1 MNFDALTKLSQMC
14 KNYLDTGKGSE
25 RKVSENLLINL
36 FEILGYHDE
45 LIVSPGAYNMDGE
58 VSFQY
63 ALKKNNNEN
72 ELAKVYI
79 KVIDFGEDITTYEQE
94 IHDTCL
100 YQTHINDD
108 RAYYV
113 VTNCYLYKVYLNI
126 PDGSNVVNL
135 KELGNIQLSELDS
148 EGVNLM
154 KKLCLNED
162 ENINNYEAEDRD
174 NLSDED
180 SNTGQEKNTDKEK
193 TQLNINKSLITKI
206 GLIFVAIIFVL
217 LIFKFLFEENIKNPE
232 AIDNKPNSENHD
244 LLEDEPN
251 LKDSN
256 FNSPNSS
263 TVSYLNISAV
273 LDLKVS
279 SDEVLNIKMISNLEE
294 RAVVKLGIF
303 SGDNSKYLYSKV
315 NKDGTFETSFKIPE
329 TWGDPNVLVGAYL
342 KFNEGENP
350 QPSNVIEKY
359 GKNGENIIWKEDY
372 SKDMI
377 TFSEITHSNKLVEAL
392 LKELEEQ
399 KMKDLMNSIER
410 DFSEI
415 DTRVDAFG
423 NIKHIPKGYSFDET
437 NINESTNI
445 YPMIFYDKKSDTSY
459 LYVICGYVGTQ
470 FVRFEEVNFSADGY
484 NWKYDNGTNERKNKI
499 SGNQKAEWVYFNNVN
514 NSALINDMSLFANS
528 KESKMILSGSLNK
541 SYNISISE
549 KNIIKQF
556 LYIYETYYGNGT
568 FSPNTEW
575 FELEGTKVS
584 LNYIVK
590 PKEMRQRGYLE
601 IESLKNY
608 ANSLSEK
615 RLSNEKVS
623 KEEED
628 LLDTMDITY
637 REISPTIYNKI
648 YNSIINSKSISIYN
662 DDYETDE
669 KYFKIYFFYDR
680 EDTIEKGYIPYI
692 NVYEDNSVI
701 VPIKTITSSTDKYDK
716 VFAKYYL
723 NNSLYEELVQYFKS
737 TNYKQFK

>member
-1 MNFDALTKLSQMC
+1 MNFDALTKLSQIC

-180 SNTGQEKNTDKEK
+180 SNTSQENNTDKEK

-206 GLIFVAIIFVL
+206 GLIFVAIIFIL
-217 LIFKFLFEENIKNPE
+217 LIFKFLFEGNIKNPE

-279 SDEVLNIKMISNLEE
+279 SDEVLSIKMISNLEE

-392 LKELEEQ
+392 LK
-399 KMKDLMNSIER
+399 
-410 DFSEI
+410 
-415 DTRVDAFG
+415 V
-423 NIKHIPKGYSFDET
+423 
-437 NINESTNI
+437 
-445 YPMIFYDKKSDTSY
+445 
-459 LYVICGYVGTQ
+459 
-470 FVRFEEVNFSADGY
+470 
-484 NWKYDNGTNERKNKI
+484 
-499 SGNQKAEWVYFNNVN
+499 
-514 NSALINDMSLFANS
+514 
-528 KESKMILSGSLNK
+528 
-541 SYNISISE
+541 
-549 KNIIKQF
+549 
-556 LYIYETYYGNGT
+556 
-568 FSPNTEW
+568 
-575 FELEGTKVS
+575 
-584 LNYIVK
+584 VK
-590 PKEMRQRGYLE
+590 R
-601 IESLKNY
+601 
-608 ANSLSEK
+608 
-615 RLSNEKVS
+615 
-623 KEEED
+623 
-628 LLDTMDITY
+628 T
-637 REISPTIYNKI
+637 
-648 YNSIINSKSISIYN
+648 
-662 DDYETDE
+662 
-669 KYFKIYFFYDR
+669 
-680 EDTIEKGYIPYI
+680 
-692 NVYEDNSVI
+692 
-701 VPIKTITSSTDKYDK
+701 
-716 VFAKYYL
+716 
-723 NNSLYEELVQYFKS
+723 
-737 TNYKQFK
+737 